1 MKKAIIIGAV
11 TAAAIIATVVPFAA
25 FADGDRDRGN
35 RVKIGVRLDFSSS
48 TQADGSFAVCCSV
61 TDSGTAHA
69 EVTSYVEEGD
79 HARFEATNT
88 FTGERGSFTILLRG
102 TTGPSGSP
110 VHVARGRWRVT
121 EGGGSYAELAGKGR
135 FTAVTNQAT
144 GALTAIDEGELELGR
159 HSAASGW

>member
-25 FADGDRDRGN
+25 FADADRDRGN

-69 EVTSYVEEGD
+69 EVTSYVEQGD
-79 HARFEATNT
+79 HARFEATNA
-88 FTGERGSFTILLRG
+88 FTGENGSFTILLRG
-102 TTGPSGSP
+102 TTGPLSSP
-110 VHVARGRWRVT
+110 VHVARGRWHVT
-121 EGGGSYAELAGKGR
+121 EGSGAYADLEGKGR
-135 FTAVTNQAT
+135 FTAVTNQST
-144 GALTAIDEGELELGR
+144 GALTAIDKGRLRLGG
-159 HSAASGW
+159 SDQDD

>member
-1 MKKAIIIGAV
+1 MSKRIVIGAV
-11 TAAAIIATVVPFAA
+11 AVAAIVAAVVPFAA
-25 FADGDRDRGN
+25 FADGDGHGGN
-35 RVKIGVRLDFSSS
+35 AAKIGVRLDFSSS
-48 TQADGSFAVCCSV
+48 TQADGSFAVCCTV
-61 TDSGTAHA
+61 TDSGPAHA

-121 EGGGSYAELAGKGR
+121 EGSGSYAELEGKGR

-144 GALTAIDEGELELGR
+144 GALTAIDEGELELGG
-159 HSAASGW
+159 SDEDD